1 MDYSLPGSLVHGILQ
16 ERILEWVAISFS
28 RGSSW
33 PRNQTLVSCI
43 ANRFFT
49 DWAMREAQVAL
60 VVKNLPANAGN
71 LRDAGSILGLGK
83 SSGGGH
89 GNPLHCSCLEN
100 PHGQRSLVGSVHR
113 VTKSCIQLKQLS
125 MQPRACSYC
134 HFVNYFGFVFVGLFS
149 SLPLLFPS
157 LVIWWLT

>member
-71 LRDAGSILGLGK
+71 LRDAGSILGLGR

-113 VTKSCIQLKQLS
+113 VTKSCTQLKQLS

-134 HFVNYFGFVFVGLFS
+134 RFVNYFGFVFVGLFS